1 MKGVILDMPKKLL
14 NKSDLKPLPRGFKRM
29 LTKKTYKLPALTLVM
44 MMLALGFS
52 LSDADVV
59 AYAAQNDYAVTTTTS
74 QVQATQSPRWH
85 EQNGVWYLRNE
96 QGTGN
101 TVNSW
106 FQDLDSSWYLLAPG
120 DGHMYAGLIH
130 DTLTDRWYFCQ
141 TEHNGWYGRMAHTDG
156 LYTVNGQQV
165 YLTFTQER
173 LGYFGAITSGLES
186 LRATGV
192 VTQDV
197 AGLPTESSNNTKQ
210 EQNNTP
216 PQKEN
221 KSTGELRASDGTVIP
236 QDYVDNCREF
246 GYTDDLII
254 QLWDQ
259 TGGKGGSGV
268 KNDWN

>member
-1 MKGVILDMPKKLL
+1 MRKLL
-14 NKSDLKPLPRGFKRM
+14 NKLLK
-29 LTKKTYKLPALTLVM
+29 TSIITLSFVYIFCM
-44 MMLALGFS
+44 PVY
-52 LSDADVV
+52 AD
-59 AYAAQNDYAVTTTTS
+59 TS

-85 EQNGVWYLRNE
+85 EQNGVWYLKNE

-141 TEHNGWYGRMAHTDG
+141 TEHDGWYGRMAHTDG

-165 YLTFTQER
+165 YITFTQEH

-197 AGLPTESSNNTKQ
+197 AGLPTESASAGTSTPETKQ
-210 EQNNTP
+210 PQNISGSLSEYD
-216 PQKEN
+216 KEYDTN
-221 KSTGELRASDGTVIP
+221 GDGVL
-236 QDYVDNCREF
+236 DEREAAIKNYYETNDF
-246 GYTDDLII
+246 NIGR
-254 QLWDQ
+254 
-259 TGGKGGSGV
+259 GSGLR
-268 KNDWN
+268 DWQ

>member
-1 MKGVILDMPKKLL
+1 MLLKRRKRNMRKLL
-14 NKSDLKPLPRGFKRM
+14 NKLLK
-29 LTKKTYKLPALTLVM
+29 TSIITLSFVYM
-44 MMLALGFS
+44 FCIPVY
-52 LSDADVV
+52 AD
-59 AYAAQNDYAVTTTTS
+59 TS

-197 AGLPTESSNNTKQ
+197 AGLPTESASAGTSTPETNVNNNT
-210 EQNNTP
+210 N
-216 PQKEN
+216 
-221 KSTGELRASDGTVIP
+221 SDWEDLKKTWGITDEDI
-236 QDYVDNCREF
+236 QSMIDNQ
-246 GYTDDLII
+246 GHDNY
-254 QLWDQ
+254 
-259 TGGKGGSGV
+259 GG
-268 KNDWN
+268 WN